1 MSEKFAKTKP
11 SFLEG
16 GLPCSSLSAE
26 CQRDNNARERP
37 PQNRLHIWW
46 ARRAPTICRAA
57 ILSSLLPHDL
67 DLDDSVLPSMVEEP
81 SKKDIPNLPRKFEPY
96 AEFFV
101 RLLREVRSTPLTHA
115 HREFLR
121 AMGITGDA
129 DAAYRRIAYALENT
143 VDGHSSQMPAEWGYR
158 HPPAFRVSP
167 SEILIDS
174 LLDRIR
180 QLCCVR
186 DGDPVVLLDSM
197 AGGGSIPLEGVRYG
211 VKVFAND
218 LNPVAALVLKA
229 TIHYP
234 AWFGRQLT
242 PQIAAYSQELARSVH
257 ERMRDF
263 FYHQSDVEWWPECRS
278 AATAKFSAK
287 SIKKREPAGE
297 ERIQATLWCKTI
309 PCPKCGLTI
318 PLSTN
323 WFISKPKGKPDEEI
337 AAFPEIPTRGNEC
350 SFRIVSRPE
359 WDKCLW
365 PKPDFTRWH
374 PNGDI
379 PPNGKTPRCD
389 GYTYKDGNAYCPR
402 CGKDIP
408 GDEVKAYARS
418 RSDEGGLAAQMYG
431 VCSQVPVKLTYRDG
445 DVKVRSLW
453 RFRVPIS
460 ADLQAVRSAE
470 RELTRL
476 RAKWTAS
483 DLIPTEEIP
492 EGEKTREPRNMG
504 MFHWRDF
511 FSPRQLLSDG
521 VVLEEIIKLQERM
534 RKELPAEQ
542 GEAVSVYLT
551 MMLSKIINY
560 NSASSS
566 WHDSRRQI
574 RGMMMGHDLRY
585 HAGFTEMEANRETIA
600 WAATQV
606 VSAYDALAGLIHGE
620 DVCLEGGEDDDIS
633 TGENE
638 VEPDSGEDA
647 EEDESMNG
655 EPLIDDGM
663 PRLRPEVIVP
673 TVTCDDAAALS
684 EPGPGT
690 VHLIC
695 VDPPYY
701 NNVQYSELSNFFYVW
716 LKRALRDFDGLS
728 PLFREPL
735 AESNR
740 EAVAN
745 PARWKREE
753 EEEQA
758 RWQDRYEKALQ
769 RLRGQGAKL
778 KQAKAAAEEAA
789 GTKPQTAAQ
798 RADRFYE
805 DKMSAVFR
813 RARQLLHP
821 AGRMVVMFNHKQT
834 AAWSS
839 LGMALT
845 RAGFEVRSSVPIHTE
860 AESSLNIRGL
870 DAARSTVLLM
880 CVPREER
887 EQPEGN
893 WSTVQKRVNHVARA
907 AAQRFQGQGLSG
919 TDLYLSALG
928 PALGEVGK
936 NWPVTTLAGRE
947 VDLEDALEEAYKAV
961 GAWRLE
967 QILASLTE
975 RAKADELLRDFT
987 AESVDR
993 NTQTLWLWLDTFQGE
1008 VAGTDDVRRLAKSLN
1023 VEPDAFKRL
1032 GLLKVEK
1039 DTFVLQSPTSLDLR
1053 RLARQLRGEETGRGR
1068 AARAADAWEERV
1080 FPEFLGAAV
1089 WNAVGLMLG
1098 AEEGARG
1105 PESLKRWLRESGY
1118 GSERDFRGAFL
1129 VTLHLLEAAF
1139 RNRREDDE
1147 WLAATTQA
1155 RRAWDLVMQNGR
1167 R

>member
-1 MSEKFAKTKP
+1 MPAKFLKTKP
-11 SFLEG
+11 CFLEA

-26 CQRDNNARERP
+26 CESDNDARQRP

-46 ARRAPTICRAA
+46 ARRPPTVCRVA
-57 ILSSLLPHDL
+57 ILTALLPHDERLLTESTQTL
-67 DLDDSVLPSMVEEP
+67 DPAVAADDLEQLSAKERLNLDFYQQLLSTIPPTDLPDAHRRLLLVLRVFGDPARFT
-81 SKKDIPNLPRKFEPY
+81 KQRAAARTAGITLPRAFNRYLSGNRDTQVPEQ
-96 AEFFV
+96 
-101 RLLREVRSTPLTHA
+101 LLVYLRSLWQRTFDL
-115 HREFLR
+115 
-121 AMGITGDA
+121 A
-129 DAAYRRIAYALENT
+129 DGEAPI
-143 VDGHSSQMPAEWGYR
+143 
-158 HPPAFRVSP
+158 
-167 SEILIDS
+167 
-174 LLDRIR
+174 LLDFM
-180 QLCCVR
+180 
-186 DGDPVVLLDSM
+186 S
-197 AGGGSIPLEGVRYG
+197 GGGAIPLEGIRYG
-211 VKVFAND
+211 LRVYAND
-218 LNPVAALVLKA
+218 LNPVAAVVQKA
-229 TIHYP
+229 TLEYP
-234 AWFGRQLT
+234 ARFGS
-242 PQIAAYSQELARSVH
+242 ALAPAIRRLAEQVAVNVRKRL
-257 ERMRDF
+257 ERF
-263 FYHQSDVEWWPECRS
+263 FPFPPTSEWWPDVK
-278 AATAKFSAK
+278 AAAHQRFSSK
-287 SIKKREPAGE
+287 QVVKIEPGE
-297 ERIQATLWCKTI
+297 SSEQRRNTYLWCRVF
-309 PCPKCGLTI
+309 PCPACGLKI

-323 WFISKPKGKPDEEI
+323 FVLDTKGKPETHL
-337 AAFPEIPTRGNEC
+337 AAFPAVPRKGQADACTFN
-350 SFRIVSRPE
+350 IVRKSD
-359 WDKCLW
+359 WASCHW
-365 PKPDFTRWH
+365 PRLTGEDWH
-374 PNGDI
+374 PQMTPTFRD
-379 PPNGKTPRCD
+379 GK
-389 GYTYKDGNAYCPR
+389 AICPR
-402 CGKDIP
+402 CGRVETGDVVKDF
-408 GDEVKAYARS
+408 ARGQ
-418 RSDEGGLAAQMYG
+418 EGGLSSQLYAVA
-431 VCSQVPVKLTYRDG
+431 SQVPVRLTYRNG
-445 DVKVRSLW
+445 EVKTKYLW
-453 RFRVPIS
+453 RFRAPT
-460 ADLQAVRSAE
+460 ATDLEAIHKAE
-470 RELTRL
+470 AEAKRL
-476 RAKWTAS
+476 RSQWVAQ
-483 DLIPTEEIP
+483 DLLPSEEVP
-492 EGEKTREPRNMG
+492 EGDKTREPKNMG
-504 MFHWRDF
+504 MFHWRNLF
-511 FSPRQLLSDG
+511 LPRQLLTN
-521 VVLEEIIKLQERM
+521 VAVLDEIRKAQEALR
-534 RKELPAEQ
+534 RDCPPEQ
-542 GEAVSVYLT
+542 AEAVSVYLSLI
-551 MMLSKIINY
+551 LSKIVNY
-560 NSASSS
+560 NSVNTFWDYTRRKGTQTFSR
-566 WHDSRRQI
+566 HDFAF
-574 RGMMMGHDLRY
+574 RG
-585 HAGFTEMEANRETIA
+585 AFTEFEGAREPVM
-600 WAATQV
+600 WGAAQV
-606 VSAYDALAGLIHGE
+606 LGAYEELAALIHGA
-620 DVCLEGGEDDDIS
+620 GIGPAANEDDDAS
-633 TGENE
+633 Q
-638 VEPDSGEDA
+638 A
-647 EEDESMNG
+647 EEETESDAGMCEDEAPETSSGALSSDNTTF
-655 EPLIDDGM
+655 D
-663 PRLRPEVIVP
+663 LRPEVIVP

-684 EPGPGT
+684 VPAPSS

-716 LKRALRDFDGLS
+716 LKRALRDFDGLA

-745 PARWKREE
+745 AARWKREE

-758 RWQDRYEKALQ
+758 RWQARYDEAFQ
-769 RLRGQGAKL
+769 RLRGQGVKV
-778 KQAKAAAEEAA
+778 KDAKAAAEEAA

-928 PALGEVGK
+928 PALGEVGR

-987 AESVDR
+987 AESVDK

-1089 WNAVGLMLG
+1089 WNAIGLMLG

>member
-1 MSEKFAKTKP
+1 MSGKFIKTKP
-11 SFLEG
+11 SFLEA
-16 GLPCSSLSAE
+16 GLPCSPLSAE
-26 CQRDNNARERP
+26 CQRDNSAASRP
-37 PQNRLHIWW
+37 PQNTLHIWW

-57 ILSSLLPHDL
+57 IISALLPHDL
-67 DLDDSVLPSMVEEP
+67 RLSLSALHKDVAEPEVLDTESLPKRLRPYQDWLRSLLEE
-81 SKKDIPNLPRKFEPY
+81 IPET
-96 AEFFV
+96 V
-101 RLLREVRSTPLTHA
+101 VTPAHA
-115 HREFLR
+115 AFLR
-121 AMGITGDA
+121 SLGITGDVA
-129 DAAYRRIAYALENT
+129 RAYARICAANEHVPPLILGNEF
-143 VDGHSSQMPAEWGYR
+143 GYR
-158 HPPAFRVSP
+158 HPPAFRTNP
-167 SEILIDS
+167 KPS
-174 LLDRIR
+174 LLISLLEQIR
-180 QLCCVR
+180 ANCALEDNAQVIVL
-186 DGDPVVLLDSM
+186 DPM

-211 VKVFAND
+211 FKVYAND
-218 LNPVAALVLKA
+218 LNPVASLVLKA
-229 TIHYP
+229 TIEYP
-234 AWFGRQLT
+234 ARFSNSLLPQLASLCNT
-242 PQIAAYSQELARSVH
+242 LNEAIQARLREFFWSEPAAT
-257 ERMRDF
+257 
-263 FYHQSDVEWWPECRS
+263 WWPEMSRK
-278 AATAKFSAK
+278 ATAKFRS
-287 SIKKREPAGE
+287 SQVERVEPADE
-297 ERIQATLWCKTI
+297 ARTRFFLWLRTL
-309 PCPKCGLTI
+309 PCPACKLNI

-323 WFISKPKGKPDEEI
+323 LTVSAKGSANEHL
-337 AAFPEIPTRGNEC
+337 AAFPVVPPRHKGNDCTFEI
-350 SFRIVSRPE
+350 VAKPE
-359 WDKCLW
+359 WA
-365 PKPDFTRWH
+365 TRSFSVPGFEAWD
-374 PNGDI
+374 PRG
-379 PPNGKTPRCD
+379 TPTFRD
-389 GYTYKDGNAYCPR
+389 GQATCPR
-402 CGKDIP
+402 CGRTQV

-418 RSDEGGLAAQMYG
+418 QGDSGGLKTQMYA
-431 VCSQVPVKLTYRDG
+431 VCSQVPVKVTYRNG
-445 DVKVRSLW
+445 ETKIRYLW
-453 RFRVPIS
+453 RFRAPTA
-460 ADLQAVRSAE
+460 ADLQAVQKAE
-470 RELTRL
+470 AELTRL
-476 RAKWTAS
+476 RPKWTAQ
-483 DLIPTEEIP
+483 DLLPNEEVP
-492 EGEKTREPRNMG
+492 EDMEDRRPREYG
-504 MFHWRDF
+504 MRFWWGF
-511 FSPRQLLSDG
+511 FQPRQLLTNV
-521 VVLEEIIKLQERM
+521 VVLDEI
-534 RKELPAEQ
+534 RKALDHIRLELPSEQ
-542 GEAVSVYLT
+542 IEALAVYLAFA
-551 MMLSKIINY
+551 LSKIVNH
-560 NSASSS
+560 NSVNTF
-566 WHDSRRQI
+566 WHYGHNKNTQSFSRHDFAFRPAFVEMSGEDSIFAWAERQI
-574 RGMMMGHDLRY
+574 RESYLAIASLV
-585 HAGFTEMEANRETIA
+585 HAY
-600 WAATQV
+600 
-606 VSAYDALAGLIHGE
+606 S
-620 DVCLEGGEDDDIS
+620 DDIDRCRGES
-633 TGENE
+633 LTAELEQDLEEEEEEEREEHQEGPTG
-638 VEPDSGEDA
+638 
-647 EEDESMNG
+647 
-655 EPLIDDGM
+655 
-663 PRLRPEVIVP
+663 RRPELIPNRQDVIVP

-684 EPGPGT
+684 VPAPGS

-716 LKRALRDFDGLS
+716 LKRVLRDFDGLA

-735 AESNR
+735 AETNR

-745 PARWKREE
+745 AARWKREE
-753 EEEQA
+753 EEEQV
-758 RWQDRYEKALQ
+758 RWQGRYDEAFQ
-769 RLRGQGAKL
+769 RLRGQGVKV
-778 KQAKAAAEEAA
+778 KDAKAAAEEAA
-789 GTKPQTAAQ
+789 GTKPLTAAQ

-821 AGRMVVMFNHKQT
+821 AGRMVVMFNHKMT

-839 LGMALT
+839 RGMALT

-919 TDLYLSALG
+919 TDLYLSAWG
-928 PALGEVGK
+928 PALGEVGR

-987 AESVDR
+987 AESVDK

-1039 DTFVLQSPTSLDLR
+1039 DTFVLQSPSSLDLR

-1089 WNAVGLMLG
+1089 WNAIGLMLG